1 MKNKIYKRAFALVLS
16 TTIAIAAS
24 AQQKLSLDDAVTIAK
39 SENPMLKASALDISR
54 SEQQR
59 KIAQSL
65 LLPNVTAS
73 GVVNHYF
80 NQTPFFGFGEATTED
95 KIPYGRFGGED
106 QLAAVIAATQPILN
120 FQAYPAIQRAKLKEH
135 ESSLTYKAQQLETVA
150 LVKQTYLQALVLH
163 ERIKV
168 QEESIDRNKLALQDA
183 RSLFAQG
190 KGLRVDT
197 LRAFTSVKNLEPL
210 LLKLQFAEQTA
221 ELQLK
226 ALLGI
231 DSLTDIQLSD
241 SLYLREAS
249 VIPSENEV
257 YAEARSNN
265 PTYQVLTLQQEISE
279 RQEKIA
285 SGGRLPTVSAI
296 AAYQVNS
303 QTRDFN
309 YNNAYFPTS
318 SFIGLQVAVP
328 LFTGLSNQAKVR
340 DAAIETSQWKLRS
353 TNAFEQLRA
362 TAHQLVANNR
372 ESLDRL
378 QTTASV
384 SETARLSYS
393 IVEYRYKKGVSSRLE
408 LTDAEL
414 DLANAQTNYLEAV
427 YDYLSARIAL
437 LKLMGR
443 EE

>member
-1 MKNKIYKRAFALVLS
+1 MKNKIYKRALTFVLG
-16 TTIAIAAS
+16 TTIALTAA

-39 SENPMLKASALDISR
+39 SENPALKATALDINR
-54 SEQQR
+54 SEEQR
-59 KIAQSL
+59 KIARSL

-73 GVVNHYF
+73 GVLNHYF
-80 NQTPFFGFGEATTED
+80 NQQPFFGFGEETGEG

-135 ESSLTYKAQQLETVA
+135 ESSLNYRSQQLETVA

-226 ALLGI
+226 ALLGL

-241 SLYLREAS
+241 SLYLRDVS
-249 VIPSENEV
+249 NIPSEEEV
-257 YAEARSNN
+257 YTAARNSN
-265 PTYQVLTLQQEISE
+265 PAYQILTLQQEISGH
-279 RQEKIA
+279 QEKIA
-285 SGGRLPTVSAI
+285 SGARLPTVSAI

-318 SFIGLQVAVP
+318 SFVGLQVSVP

-340 DAAIETSQWKLRS
+340 DAAIETTQWKLRS

-362 TAHQLVANNR
+362 TTHQLVANNQ
-372 ESLDRL
+372 ESLERL
-378 QTTASV
+378 QTTATV

-414 DLANAQTNYLEAV
+414 ALANAQSNYLEAV